1 MSHLMK
7 RVPKCNFAS
16 HIHRVGGLF
25 IKKHIL
31 KGSNAS
37 SGQKMRTQ
45 ALSQVGSKSVDAFSY
60 VIVGAGSA
68 GCVLANR
75 LTEDSQSTVKL
86 LEAGPKD
93 TILDSKLLQWKIHM
107 PAALTYNLCDDK
119 YNWYYHTTPQK
130 HMDNR
135 IMYWPRGRVWGGSS
149 SLNAMV
155 YIRGHAEDYNRWS
168 KEGAAGWGYE
178 FCLPYFKKAQTHEL
192 GPDVYRGGNGPLH
205 VSRGK
210 TKNPLHQAFL
220 DAAQQAGYPFTEDM
234 NGFQQEGFGWM
245 DMTIHKGQRWSTA
258 SAYLRPALSRPN
270 LSAEDSTFVT
280 KILFEGTKAIGV
292 EYIKNGEKKK
302 VFATEEV
309 ILSGGAINSPQL
321 LMLSGVG
328 NADDLKKL
336 GIPVVCNLPGV
347 GQNLQDHLEVYIQ
360 QKCTQPITLYKSQK
374 PLQMVKIGLE
384 WFLKHTGDGATAH
397 LETGGFIRSRP
408 GVSHPDIQ
416 FHFLPSQVIDHG
428 RVASQMEAY
437 QVHVGP
443 MRSTSIGWLK
453 LKSADPR
460 DHPILE
466 PNYLSTEID
475 VWEFRQCVK
484 LSREIFAQKAF
495 DKFRGP
501 ELQPGEHI
509 QSDGEIDAFI
519 RQKADSAYHPSCTC
533 KMGHGS
539 DTTAVVDPQ
548 TKVIGTE
555 NLRVVDASIMPSIV
569 SGNLNAPTV
578 MLAEKAADIIKGL
591 PSLQEKNIPIYKP
604 QTLETQR

>member
-1 MSHLMK
+1 MSYLLK
-7 RVPKCNFAS
+7 EFLKCGFACQM
-16 HIHRVGGLF
+16 HRVGTLLIG
-25 IKKHIL
+25 KHTL
-31 KGSNAS
+31 KNSKAF
-37 SGQKMRTQ
+37 SGRQLNTSQ
-45 ALSQVGSKSVDAFSY
+45 ALSQVSAKNVDSFSY

-75 LTEDSQSTVKL
+75 LTEDPHSTVKL

-93 TILDSKLLQWKIHM
+93 TILDSKQLLWKIHM
-107 PAALTYNLCDDK
+107 PAALTYNLCDEK

-168 KEGAAGWGYE
+168 KEGAVGWDYE

-192 GPDVYRGGNGPLH
+192 GADLYRGGNGPLN

-210 TKNPLHQAFL
+210 TKNPLHRAFL

-258 SAYLRPALSRPN
+258 SAYLRPALPRPN
-270 LSAEDSTFVT
+270 LSAEDSTLVI
-280 KILFEGTKAIGV
+280 KILFEGTKAIGI
-292 EYIKNGEKKK
+292 EYVKNGEKKK
-302 VFATEEV
+302 VFASKEV

-336 GIPVVCNLPGV
+336 GIPVVCNLSGV
-347 GQNLQDHLEVYIQ
+347 GQNLQDHLEVYVQ
-360 QKCTQPITLYKSQK
+360 QKCTQPITLYKAQK

-384 WFLKHTGDGATAH
+384 WFWKCTGDGATAH
-397 LETGGFIRSRP
+397 LESGGFIRSRP

-416 FHFLPSQVIDHG
+416 FHFLPSQV
-428 RVASQMEAY
+428 
-437 QVHVGP
+437 HVGP
-443 MRSTSIGWLK
+443 MRSTSVGWLK
-453 LKSADPR
+453 LKSTDPR
-460 DHPILE
+460 EHPVLE

-484 LSREIFAQKAF
+484 LAREIFAQEAF
-495 DKFRGP
+495 EKFRGP
-501 ELQPGEHI
+501 EIQPGSHV

-533 KMGHGS
+533 KMGQSS
-539 DTTAVVDPQ
+539 DPTAVVDPQ

-569 SGNLNAPTV
+569 SGNLNAPTIMV
-578 MLAEKAADIIKGL
+578 AEKAADIIKGL
-591 PSLQEKNIPIYKP
+591 PSLQEKNVPVYKP
-604 QTLETQR
+604 KTLETQR